1 MSPPVHGDE
10 LPAARLRALLGPR
23 HPVAGVAVVSPRGT
37 TLTVQGAGPD
47 ADFEIGSVS
56 KGVTGLLYAD
66 ALARGEVAP
75 DTTLGELLPLGD
87 APAAR
92 VTLRSLSTHRSG
104 LPRLPASAQPW
115 RRTLALWRHG
125 TNPYGEDL
133 ASLLHQ
139 ARGVPVGRPRPRYS
153 NLGFALLGH
162 ALARAATTPYAQLV
176 EHRLAT
182 PLGLDCFYAPGTPAR
197 LRPGALPGRSRGGRP
212 RQPWTGEGVGPAGGI
227 RASLTGMARL
237 TAALLDGSAPGV
249 GALDPVAP
257 FGAGARI
264 GAAWITVEIDG
275 RPVTWHNGGT
285 GGFRSW
291 LGLDRSTGTGVV
303 VLSAT
308 AASVDRPGFA
318 LLAEYSDDSHDSS
331 DSSDSSDSERGG
343 R

>member
-1 MSPPVHGDE
+1 MTPAFHGDE
-10 LPAARLRALLGPR
+10 RLAARLRELLGPR
-23 HPVAGVAVVSPRGT
+23 HPVAGAAVVSPHGTVLAARGT
-37 TLTVQGAGPD
+37 SLDG
-47 ADFEIGSVS
+47 DFEIGSVS

-75 DTTLGELLPLGD
+75 ETTLGELLPLDD

-104 LPRLPASAQPW
+104 LPRLPASMRPW

-133 ASLLHQ
+133 EQLLRQ
-139 ARGVPVGRPRPRYS
+139 ARETPLGKPRPRYS

-162 ALARAATTPYAQLV
+162 ALARAATTTYPKLV

-182 PLGLDCFYAPGTPAR
+182 PLGLDSCYVPGTAAQ

-227 RASLTGMARL
+227 RASLADMARL

-291 LGLDRSTGTGVV
+291 LGVDRATGTGVV
-303 VLSAT
+303 ILSAT
-308 AASVDRPGFA
+308 AASVDRQGFA
-318 LLAEYSDDSHDSS
+318 LLAEYSGDNGDNGK
-331 DSSDSSDSERGG
+331 GG
-343 R
+343 DR